1 MRFLVTGAT
10 GKVGQAFIA
19 RVLAEPALADA
30 EIVALCHN
38 RIPPAHERVGVV
50 RGSIAEQAT
59 LVRALD
65 GVTHV
70 FHLAT
75 VKEDPALVMDVSI
88 KGLFL
93 LLEAARVSKT
103 VRQVL
108 LVGGDAAVGH
118 CFVDYPEPVTE
129 LSPRRAYPGVYA
141 FSKVLEEEMIEQY
154 GHQYGLNGT
163 ILRAPWIMEKDDFR
177 YALSFG
183 PDQFGGPSWDGLM
196 PPADRAR
203 YTAENRVPLLLD
215 IRNKPLRRNFV
226 HVSDLVSAMVKAVD
240 NDAARGQLFNISM
253 TDTVDYGEVAAIL
266 HQTRGMQPVEIKSGF
281 YSNTLSNA
289 KARAA
294 LDWRPQFDLKMLIEA
309 AFTYQRAADDPRKI
323 WYVG

>member
-1 MRFLVTGAT
+1 MRFLVTGAS
-10 GKVGQAFIA
+10 GKVGQAFIG
-19 RVLAEPALADA
+19 RVLADPGLSDA
-30 EIVALCHN
+30 HIVALCHN
-38 RIPPAHERVGVV
+38 RVLAPHARIDVV
-50 RGSIAEQAT
+50 RGSIAERPT
-59 LVRALD
+59 LARALE

-75 VKEDPALVMDVSI
+75 VKEDPDLVMDVTI

-93 LLEAARVSKT
+93 LLEAVRVSKT
-103 VRQVL
+103 VRQIL

-141 FSKVLEEEMIEQY
+141 LSKVIEEEMIEQY
-154 GHQYGLNGT
+154 GYQYGLNGT

-183 PDQFGGPSWDGLM
+183 PEQFGGPLWDELIAPGDNL
-196 PPADRAR
+196 RHAR
-203 YTAENRVPLLLD
+203 ENRVPLLLD
-215 IRNKPLRRNFV
+215 INNRPLKRNFV
-226 HVSDLVSAMVKAVD
+226 HVSDLAEAMVKTVD
-240 NDAARGQLFNISM
+240 NDAVRGQLFNISM
-253 TDTVDYGEVAAIL
+253 TDPVDYGDVAAIL
-266 HQTRGMQPVEIKSGF
+266 QATRGMRPVEIKSSF

-294 LDWRPQFDLKMLIEA
+294 LDWRPQYDLKALIEA
-309 AFTYQRAADDPRKI
+309 AFTYQRAADDPRRI
-323 WYVG
+323 WYAG

>member
-10 GKVGQAFIA
+10 GKVGQTFIA
-19 RVLAEPALADA
+19 RVLAHPAFAQA
-30 EIVALCHN
+30 RITALCHN
-38 RIPPAHERVGVV
+38 RSVAPHERVDVV
-50 RGSIAEQAT
+50 RGSIADNAV
-59 LVRALD
+59 LARALE

-75 VKEDPALVMDVSI
+75 VKEDPALVVDITI

-93 LLEAARVSKT
+93 LLEAARISKT
-103 VRQVL
+103 LRQLV

-141 FSKVLEEEMIEQY
+141 FSKVIEEEMVEQY
-154 GHQYGLNGT
+154 RHQYGLNGT

-177 YALSFG
+177 HALAFG
-183 PDQFGGPSWDGLM
+183 PGQFGGPLWDELI
-196 PPADRAR
+196 PPQDNLR
-203 YTAENRVPLLLD
+203 YAEENRAPLLLD
-215 IRNKPLRRNFV
+215 INNRPLKRNFV
-226 HVSDLVSAMVKAVD
+226 HVDDLVEAMIKVVD
-240 NDAARGQLFNISM
+240 NDAARSQLFNIAM
-253 TDTVDYGEVAAIL
+253 TDPVDYGEAADIL
-266 HQTRGMQPVEIKSGF
+266 RATRGMQPVEIKSTF

-289 KARAA
+289 KARA
-294 LDWRPQFDLKMLIEA
+294 LLGWQPKYDLKALIEA
-309 AFTYQRAADDPRKI
+309 AFTYKRAADDPRKI

>member
-1 MRFLVTGAT
+1 MHFLVTGAS

-19 RVLAEPALADA
+19 RVLADPGFSDA
-30 EIVALCHN
+30 HIVALCHN
-38 RIPPAHERVGVV
+38 RILAPHARIDVV
-50 RGSIAEQAT
+50 RGSIAERPT
-59 LVRALD
+59 LARALE

-75 VKEDPALVMDVSI
+75 VKEDPDLVMDVTI

-93 LLEAARVSKT
+93 LLEAARASKT
-103 VRQVL
+103 LRQVL

-141 FSKVLEEEMIEQY
+141 LSKVIEEEMIEQY

-183 PDQFGGPSWDGLM
+183 PDQFGGPSWDSLIS
-196 PPADRAR
+196 PAEQSR
-203 YTAENRVPLLLD
+203 YAAENRVPLLLD

-226 HVSDLVSAMVKAVD
+226 HVSDLADAMVKAVD
-240 NDAARGQLFNISM
+240 NDAARGQLFNIAM
-253 TDTVDYGEVAAIL
+253 TDPVDYGEVAAIL
-266 HQTRGMQPVEIKSGF
+266 HETRGLRAAEIKCGF

-294 LDWRPQFDLKMLIEA
+294 LNWRPQFDLKALIEA
-309 AFTYQRAADDPRKI
+309 AFTYQRAADDPRRI

>member
-19 RVLAEPALADA
+19 RVLAEPLFADA
-30 EIVALCHN
+30 QIVALCHN
-38 RIPPAHERVGVV
+38 RIPPAHERVEVV
-50 RGSIAEQAT
+50 RGSIAEHAT
-59 LVRALD
+59 LMRALD

-70 FHLAT
+70 LHLAT
-75 VKEDPALVMDVSI
+75 VKEDPDLVMDVTI

-103 VRQVL
+103 LRQVV

-118 CFVDYPEPVTE
+118 CFVDYREPVTE

-141 FSKVLEEEMIEQY
+141 LSKVIEEEMIEQY

-183 PDQFGGPSWDGLM
+183 PDQFGGPSWDSLIS
-196 PPADRAR
+196 PAENVR
-203 YTAENRVPLLLD
+203 YAAENRVPLLLD
-215 IRNKPLRRNFV
+215 NRNKPLRRNFV
-226 HVSDLVSAMVKAVD
+226 HVCDLVDAMVKAID
-240 NDAARGQLFNISM
+240 NEAARGQLFNIAM
-253 TDTVDYGEVAAIL
+253 TDPVDYGEAAAIL
-266 HQTRGMQPVEIKSGF
+266 HHTRGLRPVPINSGF

-294 LDWRPQFDLKMLIEA
+294 LDWRPQFDLKALVEA
-309 AFTYQRAADDPRKI
+309 AFTYERAADDPRKI

>member
-19 RVLAEPALADA
+19 RVLAEPVLSDV

-38 RIPPAHERVGVV
+38 RIPPAHQRVDIV
-50 RGSIAEQAT
+50 RGSIAERDT

-75 VKEDPALVMDVSI
+75 VKEDPALVMDVTI

-93 LLEAARVSKT
+93 LLEEARVSTT

-118 CFVDYPEPVTE
+118 CFIDYPEPVTE

-141 FSKVLEEEMIEQY
+141 FSKVIEEEMVEQY
-154 GHQYGLNGT
+154 GHQYGLNST

-177 YALSFG
+177 HVLSFG
-183 PDQFGGPSWDGLM
+183 PDQFGGPSWDDFIST
-196 PPADRAR
+196 ADRQR
-203 YTAENRVPLLLD
+203 YAAENRVPLLLD
-215 IRNKPLRRNFV
+215 IQNKPLRRNFV

-253 TDTVDYGEVAAIL
+253 TDAVDYGEVAALL

-294 LDWRPQFDLKMLIEA
+294 LNWRPQFDLKTLIEA
-309 AFTYQRAADDPRKI
+309 AFTYQRAAGDPRKI
-323 WYVG
+323 WYIG